1 MPGTRRSSLVG
12 AVLLVALGLFF
23 LYSNFR
29 PGLDPWPL
37 LSRYW
42 PLLLIFLGLGKVW
55 DQFRPRDNSQAGR
68 AWLGGGE
75 IAVILLLV
83 IAGIALSFQTASR
96 RLHDVEAIDRQGS
109 EPVRVHIQMPAGEL
123 KLSGG
128 ANKLMEADFN
138 YDEAEGKPETSYHVS
153 GGTGELDVTQ
163 PGKKFHFGPAHN
175 DWNIRLAND
184 VPMQLKVDM
193 GAGQSDLKVGDLSL
207 TRLDISMGAGQFTAD
222 LTGDWKKDLDAEIHG
237 GVGHAIILL
246 PEDVGVRV
254 HATGGIGSI
263 SSGGLKARRRR
274 IRKRYVWQVAR
285 DPAARRLGRSR
296 QYRIAPHA
304 EGAIAA
310 QAL

>member
-12 AVLLVALGLFF
+12 AVLLVALGLLF

-42 PLLLIFLGLGKVW
+42 PLLLISLGLGKVW
-55 DQFRPRDNSQAGR
+55 DQFRPRDSSHAGR

-83 IAGIALSFQTASR
+83 VAGIALSFQTASR
-96 RLHDVEAIDRQGS
+96 RIHDVQAIDRQGS
-109 EPVRVHIQMPAGEL
+109 EPVRAHIKMPAGEL
-123 KLSGG
+123 KVSGG
-128 ANKLMEADFN
+128 ATKLMEADFN

-175 DWNIRLAND
+175 EWSIRLANE

-193 GAGQSDLKVGDLSL
+193 GAGHSDLKVGGLSL

-263 SSGGLKARRRR
+263 NSGGLKRDGDE
-274 IRKRYVWQVAR
+274 YVNDMYGKSPVTL
-285 DPAARRLGRSR
+285 RLDVSGGVGNIDLRPTPK
-296 QYRIAPHA
+296 AP
-304 EGAIAA
+304 
-310 QAL
+310 